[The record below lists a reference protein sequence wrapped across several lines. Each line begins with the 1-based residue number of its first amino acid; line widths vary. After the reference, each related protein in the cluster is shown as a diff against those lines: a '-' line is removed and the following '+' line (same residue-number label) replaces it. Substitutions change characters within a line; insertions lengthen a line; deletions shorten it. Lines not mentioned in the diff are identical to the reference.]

1 MPFEINTLQQTQP
14 QAVGTPEGARVA
26 AQRTDKPKSELETN
40 RSAGSETVSLT
51 DTAAKLQKIA
61 NEVESQ
67 PVVDAERVDAI
78 KRSLDNG
85 TYEVNPERVA
95 EKMISFERDLV

>member
-26 AQRTDKPKSELETN
+26 AQRTDKPKSDLETN

-51 DTAAKLQKIA
+51 DTAAKLHKFA
-61 NEVESQ
+61 NEVESL
-67 PVVDAERVDAI
+67 PVVDTERVDSI

-85 TYEVNPERVA
+85 TYEVKPERIA
-95 EKMISFERDLV
+95 EKMMSFERNMA

>member
-26 AQRTDKPKSELETN
+26 AQRTDKPKSELETG

-51 DTAAKLQKIA
+51 DTAAKLQKLTQ
-61 NEVESQ
+61 ELESQ
-67 PVVDAERVDAI
+67 PVVDADRVDAI
-78 KRSLDNG
+78 KSSIDNG
-85 TYEVNPERVA
+85 TYEVDPERIA
-95 EKMISFERDLV
+95 EKMVAFERDLA

>member
-26 AQRTDKPKSELETN
+26 AQRTDKSRSELETG

-61 NEVESQ
+61 NEVESL
-67 PVVDAERVDAI
+67 PVVDADRVDAI
-78 KRSLDNG
+78 KSAIENG
-85 TYEVNPERVA
+85 EYEVRPERVA
-95 EKMISFERDLV
+95 EKMIALERDLV